1 PARIPRKKAVSSS
14 RASASRSARQKRIR
28 GNQPMATKAWVAKQ
42 KRREELVKKFADVRR
57 QLKKEKNY
65 AALAKLPR
73 DSSPTRSHL
82 RCPLTGRSRSHL
94 RKVKVRR
101 IMLRELALAG
111 KIPGLR
117 KASW

>member
-1 PARIPRKKAVSSS
+1 
-14 RASASRSARQKRIR
+14 
-28 GNQPMATKAWVAKQ
+28 MATTAWVVKQ
-42 KRREELVKKFADVRR
+42 KRREALVKKYAEVRR
-57 QLKKEKNY
+57 QLKKEKNF

-82 RCPLTGRSRSHL
+82 RCELTGRSKGNL
-94 RKVKVRR
+94 RKFKVCR

-111 KIPGLR
+111 MIPGMR

>member
-1 PARIPRKKAVSSS
+1 
-14 RASASRSARQKRIR
+14 
-28 GNQPMATKAWVAKQ
+28 MATKAWVAKQ
-42 KRREELVKKFADVRR
+42 KRREALVTRFAEIRR

-65 AALAKLPR
+65 AAIAKLPR

-82 RCPLTGRSRSHL
+82 RCQLTGRSKGNL
-94 RKVKVRR
+94 RKFKISR

-111 KIPGLR
+111 KIPGLK

>member
-1 PARIPRKKAVSSS
+1 
-14 RASASRSARQKRIR
+14 
-28 GNQPMATKAWVAKQ
+28 MATKAWVSKQ
-42 KRREELVKKFADVRR
+42 KRRAELVKRYAEVRR
-57 QLKKEKNY
+57 QLKKEKNF

-82 RCPLTGRSRSHL
+82 RCELTGRSRGNL
-94 RKVKVRR
+94 RKFKISR

-111 KIPGLR
+111 KIPGLK